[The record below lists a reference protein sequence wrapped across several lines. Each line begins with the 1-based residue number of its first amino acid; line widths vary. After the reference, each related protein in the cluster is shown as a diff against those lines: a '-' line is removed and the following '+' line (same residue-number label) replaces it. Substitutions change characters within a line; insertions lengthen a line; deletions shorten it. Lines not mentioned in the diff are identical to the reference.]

1 MVLVLVPFPGVDE
14 QSGDGKDKAFMVHES
29 FFGSVEFDQD
39 FDHARTHSQV
49 QLGIRLWKLS
59 CVEKAERRESTEDG
73 WILDNICIT
82 IIGTAVFAKK
92 PNKILS

>member
-14 QSGDGKDKAFMVHES
+14 ESSDGKDKAFMVHES
-29 FFGSVEFDQD
+29 FGSVEFDQGC
-39 FDHARTHSQV
+39 DHATTHSQV

-59 CVEKAERRESTEDG
+59 CVEEAEGRESTENG